1 MDMTQVSYFN
11 NGIYTK
17 SQLVVVPA
25 LIGCC

>member
-1 MDMTQVSYFN
+1 MTQVSYFN